1 MHRAARE
8 RLKADP
14 IDVPG
19 GHCPHVSRPEHVAA
33 LLDR

>member
-1 MHRAARE
+1 MRRAARD

-19 GHCPHVSRPEHVAA
+19 GHCPHVSRPEQVAA
-33 LLDR
+33 LLDG